1 MRRAAAPEGEELMNN
16 PNRIMKVIVYV
27 VLITLLVT
35 TVLSSIGWLL

>member
-1 MRRAAAPEGEELMNN
+1 MNN